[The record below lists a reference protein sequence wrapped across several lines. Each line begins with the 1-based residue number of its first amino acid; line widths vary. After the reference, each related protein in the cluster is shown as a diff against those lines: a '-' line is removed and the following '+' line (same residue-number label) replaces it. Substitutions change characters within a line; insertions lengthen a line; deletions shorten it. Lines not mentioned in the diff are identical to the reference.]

1 MPSNPIIRH
10 KIVYHIGHLDRPQSE
25 RKPTLDGPMVAVST
39 QPEDWRAIAG
49 LNGPEYR
56 MEFQPAQWLDVLAMT
71 KEDIDE
77 VIAWM
82 LERDYMRAGPVYQTN
97 LFNEETGDFEER
109 TFVDMGAAVAHVAQS
124 CPHIADPE
132 LAVIEEDGYQL
143 KPRGLARLGGVAHW
157 PDRLRW
163 FDGAMQLYLREVLA
177 PKRGHVVGLWW
188 SEPRDTDQ
196 GLSGYG
202 LMLPE
207 RAHLFEV
214 EDEETGE
221 SKPFHEAFPECP
233 GVLHPE
239 DLAKIRDNDQ
249 KFYATMMGAFAE
261 TAHPRRH

>member
-1 MPSNPIIRH
+1 MPSNPIVRH
-10 KIVYHIGHLDRPQSE
+10 KIVYHIGHLDRQPSE
-25 RKPTLDGPMVAVST
+25 RRPTLDGPMIAVT
-39 QPEDWRAIAG
+39 TRPEDWRAIAG

-56 MEFQPAQWLDVLAMT
+56 LEFQPAQWLDVLAMT

-82 LERDYMRAGPVYQTN
+82 LDRDYMRPATAYVTN
-97 LFNEETGDFEER
+97 LFDEGAGDFEECR
-109 TFVDMGAAVAHVAQS
+109 FLDHGQALAHVLKI
-124 CPHIADPE
+124 CPQAASPE
-132 LAVIEEDGYQL
+132 LAIVEEEDYQL
-143 KPRGLARLGGVAHW
+143 KPRGLARLGGVSHW

-177 PKRGHVVGLWW
+177 PKRSHVVGLWW
-188 SEPRDTDQ
+188 SEPRDTGK

-221 SKPFHEAFPECP
+221 SRPFHEAFPECP
-233 GVLHPE
+233 GVLSPE
-239 DLAKIRDNDQ
+239 DLERMRSSEQ
-249 KFYATMMGAFAE
+249 QFYAGLMQTFSE
-261 TAHPRRH
+261 TAHRRI